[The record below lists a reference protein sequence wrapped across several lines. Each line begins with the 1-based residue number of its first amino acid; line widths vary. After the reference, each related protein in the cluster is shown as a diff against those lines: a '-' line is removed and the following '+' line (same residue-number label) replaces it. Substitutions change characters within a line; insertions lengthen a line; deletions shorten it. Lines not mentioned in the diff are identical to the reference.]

1 MPPLAGLAS
10 SFFIRFY
17 KYIAPTEHKNH
28 LVTDLPDILA
38 CIVAAGAFPAAFDP
52 ESRLCRR
59 FGQPGGGIAAK
70 IFIPEGE
77 A

>member
-10 SFFIRFY
+10 SFFICFY

-28 LVTDLPDILA
+28 LVTDLPDILV
-38 CIVAAGAFPAAFDP
+38 CIVAAVLFSAAFDS

-59 FGQPGGGIAAK
+59 FYQPSGGRAAK
-70 IFIPEGE
+70 ILMPEGE